1 MSDESAHVI
10 LGHTQRKL
18 REVGALIAQVR
29 ESRHDGMRY
38 SMARHLNGTL
48 QGRLDG
54 IELEVQDGY
63 EASGLTKYSP
73 LTAFIPVREIVRAI
87 VSDRGMRTLQP
98 YQSSVTGSG
107 PELIQ
112 TDFRPDLFIGYL
124 FARSRVRQLGAAVI
138 PGNKGDLQIPKMAS
152 GSTGYWLG
160 TTGSAPVVSAP
171 ITESEGSFD
180 TGPAQVAPLLM
191 GARGVASRLLM
202 RQSPRLAEYVISTDL
217 LTVSGVTIDAAAISG
232 ATGGSNPVG
241 VVNTTGVHAVS
252 GTTFSQATAVTAVQ
266 DIAAANGVIDP
277 TSLGWI
283 APPATA
289 GLLANRQKV
298 TGFPNYIW
306 SGSIDSGSI
315 NGLPALSSTN
325 VPASTAIAGDWSQ
338 VLILTWGEDAP
349 VAVEFNPFQN
359 FSNGDVGYR
368 ILLPANIVIRHPESF
383 SVVSS
388 IT

>member
-18 REVGALIAQVR
+18 REVTALLSQVR

-38 SMARHLNGTL
+38 SMARHLNGVL

-54 IELEVQDGY
+54 AELEVQDGY
-63 EASGLTKYSP
+63 IASGMTPYSP
-73 LTAFIPVREIVRAI
+73 LTAFIPVREAVRCALG
-87 VSDRGMRTLQP
+87 DRGMRTLQS

-112 TDFRPDLFIGYL
+112 TDFRPDLYIGYL
-124 FARSRVRQLGAAVI
+124 FARSRVRQLGATVI
-138 PGNKGDLQIPKMAS
+138 PGNRGDLQIPKMAT

-171 ITESEGSFD
+171 ITESEGTFD

-191 GARGVASRLLM
+191 GARGIASRLLM
-202 RQSPRLAEYVISTDL
+202 KQAPRLSEYVMSTDM
-217 LTVSGVTIDAAAISG
+217 LTAAGVTLDFAAIAG

-241 VVNTTGVHAVS
+241 VINTTGIHAVS
-252 GTTFSQATAVTAVQ
+252 GATFSQATAVTALQ

-283 APPATA
+283 AAPATA

-298 TGFPNYIW
+298 TGFPDYIW
-306 SGSIDSGSI
+306 KGSIDSGSI

-325 VPASTAIAGDWSQ
+325 VPAATAIVGDWSQ
-338 VLILTWGEDAP
+338 ILILTWGEDAP
-349 VAVEFNPFQN
+349 VAVEFNPYQN

-368 ILLPANIVIRHPESF
+368 ILLPANLLVRHPESF
-383 SVVSS
+383 SVGSS